1 MKKMQK
7 LFLFFINKPLYMKL
21 LFVVMFVLY
30 GAIIS
35 TISYSIT
42 KHYQAKNTK
51 TKVLEAQKQSFKIKT
66 TNLKIKMDGFVSN
79 LYFLRQSLLFNEYLQ
94 TKNLDYKVLD
104 LFKFVMS
111 TNKDLSQLRYI
122 DENGFEKIRYDR
134 SKINDDYITLKTENL
149 QNKSSRYY
157 FKEIKEKTDGLIW
170 YSKLDLNMEHGVIEK
185 PIVPTL
191 RIGTPVYEG
200 DAFKGIVIMN
210 IFFEQILKDFVD
222 SSFFNISIFDVD
234 GEFIHNKI
242 EKDSKVIDNSWSR
255 YLNKEY
261 NLYKYNEY
269 LIEISKEKGLND
281 YYISQ
286 SISPII
292 PNQDQLSVFYEP
304 NILKLKEIEENERN
318 YIYTVTL
325 IVLFLSLPLALI
337 ISIIPN
343 MLNEQLFQTKKRLE
357 KEIKVI
363 DEYVYLSITDIDGY
377 ILDVSQA
384 YCDLTGYTKEELI
397 GNKHSVLKHQD
408 TESSTYK
415 DLWNTILNKKVWQG
429 ELKNKKKDGTLFN
442 AKVLIKPTI
451 DSDSKISAF
460 TAYVQDI
467 TYQKEV
473 ERISVTDELTKLYNR
488 REFNRIFEISVENAK
503 RYKNPFAMMILDI
516 DFFKQ
521 YNDTYGH
528 LMGDEALYEIA
539 KVIKQKCKR
548 TTDMGFRLGGE
559 EFAIVFSSSSKAD
572 AYRFACDIN
581 EAVSELQIEHK
592 GSKINKHVTISIGVF
607 FSDNIQGFSK
617 EELYQ
622 RSDDALYFA
631 KDKGRNQVYMIDS
644 QY

>member
-1 MKKMQK
+1 MQK

>member
-1 MKKMQK
+1 
-7 LFLFFINKPLYMKL
+7 
-21 LFVVMFVLY
+21 MFVLY